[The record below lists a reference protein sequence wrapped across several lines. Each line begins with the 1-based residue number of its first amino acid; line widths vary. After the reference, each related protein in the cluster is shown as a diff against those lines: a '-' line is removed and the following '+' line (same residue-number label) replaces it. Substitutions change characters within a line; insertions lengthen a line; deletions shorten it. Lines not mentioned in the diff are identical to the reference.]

1 MNGIKF
7 RKIAYHIF
15 TKVYHYLVIS
25 ALFGL
30 SILAGLGFFTLIPA
44 LVTSFYIIKRL
55 RREIY
60 KQKVKIFSLYK
71 KNIIINLKKY
81 WLASLTSTLLV
92 FFVSFDILYFNL
104 GIYAIFTYLFYVFI
118 ILDFFI
124 LTAISLGSYLLACGY
139 KLGIRDLVKNIVSI
153 IIVNFIDILFL
164 SVASVALALI
174 LENISAILII
184 ILVPSIYI
192 DFASFIYQKILD
204 KKSITYYLFNLK

>member
-25 ALFGL
+25 DLFGL

-44 LVTSFYIIKRL
+44 LVTSFDIIKRL
-55 RREIY
+55 RKEKY

-104 GIYAIFTYLFYVFI
+104 GISAIFTYLFYVFI